1 MASVQDTLTVLN
13 EYYEEHLRER
23 LEKESFGKWAVVSN
37 KKLVGVYD
45 VNSEA
50 SEVAL
55 SLAPEQVCLVK
66 HIGYVVGVDWHAR
79 RVTHV
84 PVRHS

>member
-1 MASVQDTLTVLN
+1 MAGTQDTLTKQN
-13 EYYEEHLRER
+13 DYYEEHLRER
-23 LEKESFGKWAVVSN
+23 LERESFGKWAVVSN
-37 KKLVGVYD
+37 EQLVGVYD
-45 VNSEA
+45 GNSEA

-55 SLAPEQVCLVK
+55 RLAPEQVCLVK
-66 HIGYVVGVDWHAR
+66 HIGYVVGADWHAR